1 MTDHAK
7 RLILALFL
15 LVFLVVIPVV
25 AVMNLGGSG
34 SVPAAA
40 EDVAVVLEVSGEM
53 LEYRPSFSPGL
64 FFGWRELTMT
74 DALACIDAAGR
85 DVRVKGLVLKIY
97 PSGAGAAKCE
107 ELKAAIDRFRESGKP
122 VVAFAP
128 VLEGYHYLI
137 ACAADSIFMP
147 PAGYVIIPGPSS
159 SAIFLRGAFDKLGVN
174 PNIDRIGEY
183 KSAAEMYTETER
195 TPESRAMTELLL
207 GDIFERYVA
216 DIAAARGCG
225 EDAVLAW
232 IDRGLFSPERAF
244 NEGII
249 DGVRYWDEIEAGSG
263 FADLNFVESHEYLR
277 GKRAA
282 VLPEGPRVAVI
293 HAQGLITGGESGF
306 DPLEGLTMGSETI
319 VEQLRKAR
327 EDGETK
333 AVILRVDSPGGDA
346 FAGDMISREV
356 ELTSQVKPVVVSMS
370 DVAASGGYEIAYR
383 ADHIVALPTSVTGS
397 IGSITG
403 KLNAKGLYNKL
414 GVTKDEIGTGKN
426 SLINSDYRDYSDEE
440 WALIREEHQAF
451 YRGWIEDIALFREMP
466 ADSIDS
472 LGRGRVWT
480 GTQALENGLID
491 ETGGMHE
498 AVSAACE
505 LAGIEDSSRVV
516 LVHYPKRVTL
526 LQEIL
531 SRNFLEDAA
540 SYAVHRALSGDP
552 AARSGLFLK
561 HVGGVKIR

>member
-7 RLILALFL
+7 RLVLALFL

-25 AVMNLGGSG
+25 AVMNLGSG
-34 SVPAAA
+34 SVPAAQDA
-40 EDVAVVLEVSGEM
+40 AIVLEIGGEM

-64 FFGWRELTMT
+64 FFGWRELTLT
-74 DALACIDAAGR
+74 DALACIDTAAR
-85 DVRVKGLVLKIY
+85 DARVKGLVLKIF
-97 PSGAGAAKCE
+97 PSEAGAAKCE
-107 ELKAAIDRFRESGKP
+107 ELKAAIDRFREAGKP
-122 VVAFAP
+122 VLAFAP

-159 SAIFLRGAFDKLGVN
+159 SAIFFRGAFDKLGVN

-183 KSAAEMYTETER
+183 KSAAETYTETER
-195 TPESRAMTELLL
+195 TPESRAMTQLLL

-232 IDRGLFSPERAF
+232 VDRGLFSPERAF

-249 DGVRYWDEIEAGSG
+249 DGIRYWDEIEAGFG
-263 FADLNFVESHEYLR
+263 IEDLSFVDSHEYLR

-306 DPLEGLTMGSETI
+306 DPVSGLTMGSETVI
-319 VEQLRKAR
+319 EQLRKAR

-333 AVILRVDSPGGDA
+333 AVILRIDSPGGDA

-356 ELTSQVKPVVVSMS
+356 EITSQVKPVVVSMS

-466 ADSIDS
+466 VDSIDA

-498 AVSAACE
+498 AVAAACE

-531 SRNFLEDAA
+531 SRNFFEDAA
-540 SYAVHRALSGDP
+540 SYAVHRALFDDP
-552 AARSGLFLK
+552 AARRGLFLM